1 MIHWCNYLTVCYA
14 PSSAFLEYIYF
25 LISLFSIIPIF
36 IFFEIDS
43 QEIFKTLRVNI
54 LWLIFNEFLILYFLP
69 LSFNLSS
76 LLLLNEILWNW
87 NQQVA
92 SSVSQDLCI
101 ILLKRIIYSK
111 LISFFTFPELNS
123 HNWFPICK
131 IPVTRKFLSNVPLN
145 TPHLYYWHLISNQ
158 NGASFPLFFF
168 LLFLRVLQ
176 YISKHYSI
184 SKAFSSVSNDF
195 FRNCKYFIN
204 FLFSF
209 DF

>member
-131 IPVTRKFLSNVPLN
+131 IPVTRKFLSNLPLN

-158 NGASFPLFFF
+158 NEASFPPFFF
-168 LLFLRVLQ
+168 VVSQSFAIYFKTLFNF
-176 YISKHYSI
+176 KSI
-184 SKAFSSVSNDF
+184 
-195 FRNCKYFIN
+195 FIC
-204 FLFSF
+204 F
-209 DF
+209 